1 MSIVG
6 TIADQPAGATFFRAD
21 LHIHSYGG
29 SHDVADASMT
39 PEAIVATA
47 VAEGIAIVAIT
58 DHNDISNVQRA
69 LQAAGAQ
76 GGRVLVIPGVEL
88 STAQGHLLCY
98 LPDHKRLER
107 FFAGLNIADPGLA
120 TSRCQQSILEC
131 LTAAEALG
139 GFGIL
144 AHIDIASGFE
154 HDNPGASPHKVD
166 VICHRA
172 LAGIELKQATCDIYY
187 SPSDGN
193 ADRARMGQARIERL
207 ALGTR
212 QYLARV
218 LNSDSH
224 TLSALGRNAANAKR
238 MTRYKMDEPNFTS
251 LRIALDDSDARVRI
265 EDLIPQSVP
274 HVFGMATEGGFLD
287 KQVIRFSPNLNCIIG
302 GRGTGKSTTFEGVRC
317 LVESI
322 QEPGGVVDS
331 EVWPDLL
338 HLVWQ
343 DRAGQQHVLSR
354 HKDAEVENVDDP
366 DGGPRSFDIDCF
378 GQGDAAKISHQA
390 QKSPLALLGYLD
402 KFVDLSAGLAEEE
415 AAREELLTLQTEIE
429 KAEQQV
435 ALIPQFLRQLETTR
449 KALAAM
455 QKPEVKELI
464 ELQRQLATE
473 RELRTQILQKLK
485 QLKAT
490 GDASNQATV
499 ADEITGLADP
509 ESLKLGRKEYEA
521 ILAEVGAFK
530 KTVTDAQQKVVAGV
544 TSLEKTIGGQSTTWR
559 AKDTEAQSKIDAKK
573 KELEALKVTFDIS
586 YITKL
591 ATDEA
596 GHVQT
601 LKRLETWKKHLGDLR
616 RKRVAAMARRWTARD
631 RIATQRE
638 AFGKSA
644 SATLREALSD
654 LQVSLKYARNAHSPE
669 AVEQIVAAMSWRT
682 NQQVRASYLVEDLT
696 VPVLLDVIARS
707 DVKRLT
713 QLETKEGW
721 PAFDANEAK
730 GIIER
735 LGNPPVRFALERV
748 ALFDLPRLQVSKQV
762 DDGAGGVRNV
772 SREFSKL
779 SLGQQQSILLALM
792 LSANSDKPLIIDQ
805 PEDNLDGEFIY
816 STLVPVLRRA
826 KERRQVIIVTHNP
839 NVAVLG
845 DAEQIVV
852 MKANNDRCD
861 IVSRGS
867 IDKTDTR
874 NAACAILEGA
884 KEAFT
889 RRAKM
894 YGFAVQSPP

>member
-1 MSIVG
+1 MSIIE
-6 TIADQPAGATFFRAD
+6 TIAEQSAGAIFYRAD

-29 SHDVADASMT
+29 SHDVTDASMT
-39 PEAIVATA
+39 PEAIIATA
-47 VAEGIAIVAIT
+47 VLENIAFVAIT
-58 DHNDISNVQRA
+58 DHNDISNVSRA
-69 LQAAGAQ
+69 FHAAVAQ
-76 GGRVLVIPGVEL
+76 GGHVVVIAGVEL

-98 LPDHKRLER
+98 LPDQSRLAK
-107 FFAGLNIADPGLA
+107 FFSGLSIADQGLP

-131 LTAAEALG
+131 LTAVEALG
-139 GFGIL
+139 GFGVL
-144 AHIDIASGFE
+144 AHVDTASGFE

-172 LAGIELKQATCDIYY
+172 LAGIELKQATSDIFY
-187 SPSDGN
+187 SPSDAI
-193 ADRARMGQARIERL
+193 ADRARMGQTRIERL
-207 ALGTR
+207 GLGSK

-224 TLSALGRNAANAKR
+224 TIESLGRNAVNAKR
-238 MTRYKMDEPNFTS
+238 ITRYKMDEPSFAS
-251 LRIALDDSDARVRI
+251 LRIALVDADARVRI

-274 HVFGMATEGGFLD
+274 KVVGMALEGGFLD

-302 GRGTGKSTTFEGVRC
+302 GRGTGKSTTFESVRC
-317 LVESI
+317 LI
-322 QEPGGVVDS
+322 QNADEPSKVVDS

-338 HLVWQ
+338 HLIWQ
-343 DRAGQQHVLSR
+343 DKAGQQHLLSR
-354 HKDAEVENVDDP
+354 HKDSTVENVDDP
-366 DGGPRSFDIDCF
+366 DSGPCSFDIDCF
-378 GQGDAAKISHQA
+378 GQGDAAKISQQA
-390 QKSPLALLGYLD
+390 QKSPLALLNYLD
-402 KFVDLSAGLAEEE
+402 KFIDLDAASAEEE
-415 AAREELLTLQTEIE
+415 AAREELLTLQTAIE

-435 ALIPQFLRQLETTR
+435 ALIPQYQRQLDTTR

-464 ELQRQLATE
+464 NLQRQLATE
-473 RELRTQILQKLK
+473 RELRVQIAQKLK
-485 QLKAT
+485 LLKA
-490 GDASNQATV
+490 GSDAVNHATV

-509 ESLKLGRKEYEA
+509 ATLQLGRKEYET
-521 ILAEVGAFK
+521 ILIEVGVFK
-530 KTVTDAQQKVVAGV
+530 KTVTDAQQKVAAGV
-544 TSLEKTIGGQSTTWR
+544 TNLEKSISGQSTTWR
-559 AKDTEAQSKIDAKK
+559 TKDTEAQNKIDAKK

-596 GHVQT
+596 SHVQS
-601 LKRLETWKKHLGDLR
+601 LKNLDTWKVQLADLR
-616 RKRVAAMARRWTARD
+616 RRRVAEITRRWIARD
-631 RIATQRE
+631 RIAMQRE
-638 AFGKSA
+638 AFGKLA
-644 SATLREALSD
+644 STTLREALSD

-669 AVEQIVAAMSWRT
+669 AVEQIVAAMGWRT

-696 VPVLLDVIARS
+696 VPVLLEVLQRNDVA
-707 DVKRLT
+707 RLT
-713 QLETKEGW
+713 ELMSKEGW
-721 PAFDANEAK
+721 QVFDNSEAAS
-730 GIIER
+730 ILER
-735 LGNPPVRFALERV
+735 LSAAPVRFALERV
-748 ALFDLPRLQVSKQV
+748 ALFDLPKLQVSKQV
-762 DDGAGGVRNV
+762 DDGAGGIRNV

-845 DAEQIVV
+845 DAEQIIV
-852 MKANNDRCD
+852 MKANNDRGD

-867 IDKTDTR
+867 IDRPDTR

-894 YGFAVQSPP
+894 YGFTD